1 MTNAIGSF
9 LKSVFPSSIDRN
21 GEVFKALLADG
32 EGGGTIEAVFEE
44 LEATRSAWQDALDAY
59 SLLEEQNEKLFGLIS
74 LLSQT
79 EASSDSVYMARN
91 KMLFAG
97 DRASRAP
104 WGSVHDVRE
113 LFKSFF
119 GIEEVWL
126 VNNCASIDES
136 LLVDGDFENEQDAW
150 TLSKAEFTREK
161 SFSGNISVLF
171 ERSGTLRQAVSITEA
186 GAYFLNF
193 FLLGEADVRVQN
205 SAGQYW
211 KPIENGT
218 GEWQAEDSY
227 WEFSSDDWDNCQCF
241 FVLEGAD
248 TVTIEIMGHTAGT
261 YVDYARLHLK
271 TATSM
276 FTVIAG
282 YGGGTSS
289 SETAAYAPPKT
300 KKLGIIAADEDHIWI
315 QEDDI
320 TDANFAYAGIAMA
333 GTQRTWAFGEEYE
346 DANLAFA
353 GTGVAGSDTTWLWPE
368 AYSNSPFAYAGAGIA
383 GTHRAWTEILPINY
397 EVMSY
402 MDNSYIFGASG
413 MTAQEV
419 STAFLEL
426 VKPAGVKGYVE
437 VLSAETETSSTDGGE
452 EAGAGD
458 DEGYNGN
465 SAEAEPDSNTN

>member
-1 MTNAIGSF
+1 MTNTIGSF
-9 LKSVFPSSIDRN
+9 IKSVFPSSVSRS

-44 LEATRSAWQDALDAY
+44 LEETRAAWQAALDAY

-74 LLSQT
+74 LLSQS

-104 WGSVHDVRE
+104 WGSVYDLLQ

-119 GIEEVWL
+119 GIEAVWL

-150 TLSKAEFTREK
+150 SLSKAEFNRKK

-171 ERSGTLRQAVSITEA
+171 ERSGTLRQTVSITEA

-218 GEWQAEDSY
+218 GEWQDEDSY
-227 WEFSSDDWDNCQCF
+227 WEFESESWDNCQCF

-248 TVTIEIMGHTAGT
+248 TVTVEIEAVEAGAV
-261 YVDYARLHLK
+261 VDYARLHLK

-282 YGGGTSS
+282 FSGGVASD
-289 SETAAYAPPKT
+289 ETAAYAPPGAA
-300 KKLGIIAADEDHIWI
+300 KLGLAA
-315 QEDDI
+315 
-320 TDANFAYAGIAMA
+320 AGRA
-333 GTQRTWAFGEEYE
+333 RTW
-346 DANLAFA
+346 
-353 GTGVAGSDTTWLWPE
+353 
-368 AYSNSPFAYAGAGIA
+368 IA
-383 GTHRAWTEILPINY
+383 GDDGDALGVDY
-397 EVMSY
+397 DVMSY
-402 MDNSYIFGASG
+402 MDDSYIFGPSG
-413 MTAQEV
+413 MRAQEV
-419 STAFLEL
+419 SSEFLEL
-426 VKPAGVKGYVE
+426 VKPAGIKGYVE
-437 VLSAETETSSTDGGE
+437 ILSAETETSS
-452 EAGAGD
+452 A
-458 DEGYNGN
+458 DE
-465 SAEAEPDSNTN
+465 